1 MSRWDL
7 SCPQLDM
14 TRSCV
19 TGWGSA
25 LTYFRSI
32 PPEVGQ
38 CRPSLH
44 QNCWRLAKKGKLPA
58 VCWKSLT
65 SGWSVFLEKIKKS
78 DFLSSWALPGA
89 LNPRKRKYSF
99 LEFFGLVER
108 RGILFPSPYSN
119 FHSFVGITNFSEIQP
134 FTPLL
139 FFYLQN
145 LLICTPAGLIITTSK
160 QSVLLTYYFLFGNTN
175 NNKHPL

>member
-1 MSRWDL
+1 MGRDPHPITHDLVMSRWDL
-7 SCPQLDM
+7 LGPQLDM

-19 TGWGSA
+19 IGWGSA
-25 LTYFRSI
+25 LTYFRSV

-78 DFLSSWALPGA
+78 NFLSSWALPGA
-89 LNPRKRKYSF
+89 LNPRKRIYSF
-99 LEFFGLVER
+99 LEFFGLVIQIE
-108 RGILFPSPYSN
+108 IFFCKLPSLSWKYN
-119 FHSFVGITNFSEIQP
+119 FN
-134 FTPLL
+134 TPL
-139 FFYLQN
+139 
-145 LLICTPAGLIITTSK
+145 PPS
-160 QSVLLTYYFLFGNTN
+160 FLYVSIGYI
-175 NNKHPL
+175 HIQ